1 MKALVSFLLLSLT
14 FTLLPS
20 SASGKYI
27 GSAPFHET
35 KVLLESSKPPKPKCV
50 GFFGTDCTSREAYIR
65 IGRLS
70 DKDVR
75 GIITEYRRFF
85 APLYALCYQTAN
97 FNKSNWDS
105 NCGFNQ
111 NRKFIADLFS
121 EPAVIGQGAPVASR
135 TNCIPKYKELLQQAY
150 YNTAV
155 RKNAVKGIN
164 NFLNLMKTASYLKEY
179 KLVIPEVVLNGVK
192 NKFSGKPHSAL
203 IAIAT
208 DRSNWNR
215 VLEINV
221 LAPMDNCV

>member
-1 MKALVSFLLLSLT
+1 MKGLVSFLLLSVI
-14 FTLLPS
+14 FTVTPS
-20 SASGKYI
+20 SASGDSI
-27 GSAPFHET
+27 RSAPIPES
-35 KVLLESSKPPKPKCV
+35 KLLVESSKPTKPKCV
-50 GFFGTDCTSREAYIR
+50 GFFRQDCTSQRAYIR
-65 IGRLS
+65 IKRLS
-70 DKDVR
+70 DTDVK

-97 FNKSNWDS
+97 FNNSSWES

-121 EPAVIGQGAPVASR
+121 EPAVIGQGVPVASR
-135 TNCIPKYKELLQQAY
+135 TKCIPKYKELLQQAY

-155 RKNAVKGIN
+155 RENAVKGIN
-164 NFLNLMKTASYLKEY
+164 DFLKLMETASYLKEY

-203 IAIAT
+203 IRIAT

-215 VLEINV
+215 VKEINY
-221 LAPMDNCV
+221 LAPMDNCA